1 MDREKKET
9 DRSNKGT
16 NFTRREFIK
25 GIGIGG
31 GAVVL
36 FGQFGVHG
44 LAWALSGDP
53 QLKMVLVDYA
63 KCTGCRTCEA
73 ACSSRNRPVSIDHQE
88 LPGLGNPRYANIRV
102 HSFNPDVDV
111 PSVCAMCADT
121 PCVKA
126 CPVDPD
132 SKTGRRALY
141 RDQATHTIYNDPG
154 RCIGCRSCAKAC
166 AGQRTGVIIPNPAT
180 GKPER
185 MCTLCGGDPQCVK
198 RCPFGALS
206 YVEVRRDRKFYGL
219 GPEKI
224 AAELGKS
231 WYGIADF
238 GGIK

>member
-1 MDREKKET
+1 MDMEKKKT
-9 DRSNKGT
+9 DRSNKGA
-16 NFTRREFIK
+16 NLTRRDFIK
-25 GIGIGG
+25 RIGIGG

-44 LAWALSGDP
+44 LAWALSGEP

-73 ACSSRNRPVSIDHQE
+73 ACSSRNRPVSIAGRE
-88 LPGLGNPRYANIRV
+88 LPGLGNPRFANIRV
-102 HSFNPDVDV
+102 QSLNPDVDV
-111 PSVCAMCADT
+111 PNVCAMCSDT

-126 CPVDPD
+126 CPVEPD
-132 SKTGRRALY
+132 ARTGRRALY
-141 RDQATHTIYNDPG
+141 RDQATHTICNDPN

-166 AGQRTGVIIPNPAT
+166 AEQRTGVIIPNSAT

-206 YVEVRRDRKFYGL
+206 YVVVRRDRKFYGL

-224 AAELGKS
+224 AAELGKG
-231 WYGIADF
+231 WYGTTDF